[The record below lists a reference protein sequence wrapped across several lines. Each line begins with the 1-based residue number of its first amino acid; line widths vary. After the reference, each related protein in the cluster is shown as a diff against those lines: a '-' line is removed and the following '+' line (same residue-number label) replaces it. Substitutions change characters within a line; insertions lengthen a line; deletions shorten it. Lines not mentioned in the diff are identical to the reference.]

1 MPSDRDLDTSNSKVN
16 LAIQKEFAPHPPVSD
31 RSLFAPTPF
40 RQSDLSI
47 PNKDS
52 SNQNSGHSINSIFNK
67 QDDTQKLFSPTKAE
81 SRVGDPPALQP
92 YYKLVKTEVD

>member
-16 LAIQKEFAPHPPVSD
+16 LAIQKEFAPHPPISD
-31 RSLFAPTPF
+31 RSLFAPSAL

-52 SNQNSGHSINSIFNK
+52 SNQNSAQSSGFIFNK
-67 QDDTQKLFSPTKAE
+67 PDDS
-81 SRVGDPPALQP
+81 
-92 YYKLVKTEVD
+92 